1 MELNQSQ
8 RQTQTLSPQMMQS
21 MKILQMGVQ
30 ELREYIEEA
39 IQENPVL
46 ELPEPGGEPAAEED
60 FTRKLEWLEANDRQ
74 NTYYHRQDAEGDEN
88 DPLAN
93 VGCFL
98 DEEEDLT
105 RYILSQFLGT
115 DLEPEVMRGVEFLI
129 GQLDQNGFLDE
140 ELPALAEAAGLSQRV
155 ISRALIELQAAE
167 PAGVGAR
174 NLVECLRLQVE
185 RRAGDHRVAIL
196 VAERYL
202 DELAHARYGL
212 ISRELGV
219 SEKEV
224 RAACDLI
231 RTLNPR
237 PATGFAAR
245 ENLVYITPDV
255 QVVTFPDHFE
265 INTNE
270 TLIPHLKLSAYYSRL
285 MRETEDQEVRDY
297 LAEKASQAKWVVRSI
312 DQRRS
317 TLLQCAQQVVE
328 RQEHFFRH
336 GPGHLRPLTMGE
348 AAERIGVHESTVSR
362 TVRDKYLQC
371 DWGVYPLSYFFSRS
385 LGSQDSSPEAAKIL
399 LKRLVEEE
407 EGKPLSDQKL
417 CEEMARR
424 GCALSRRTVAKYRE
438 ELNIPNACGR
448 KK

>member
-1 MELNQSQ
+1 MELSQSQ
-8 RQTQTLSPQMMQS
+8 KQTQTLSPQMMQS
-21 MKILQMGVQ
+21 MKILQMGIQ

-46 ELPEPGGEPAAEED
+46 ELPEPGEEIHREED
-60 FTRKLEWLEANDRQ
+60 FTRKLEWLEANDCQ

-98 DEEEDLT
+98 DEEEDLE
-105 RYILSQFLGT
+105 RYILSQFMGT
-115 DLEPEVMRGVEFLI
+115 DLEPEVMRGVEFLVS
-129 GQLDQNGFLDE
+129 QLDQNGFLDE
-140 ELPALAEAAGLSQRV
+140 ELPALAEAAGLSQQV
-155 ISRALIELQAAE
+155 IGRALIELQAAE

-174 NLVECLRLQVE
+174 SLTECLRLQIE
-185 RRAGDHRVAIL
+185 RRAGDHRVAL
-196 VAERYL
+196 MVVERYL
-202 DELAHARYGL
+202 DELARARYGL
-212 ISRELGV
+212 ISRELNV
-219 SEKEV
+219 PEKDV

-265 INTNE
+265 ITAND
-270 TLIPHLKLSAYYSRL
+270 TLIPQLKLSSYYSQL
-285 MRETEDQEVRDY
+285 MKETQDREVKDY
-297 LAEKASQAKWVVRSI
+297 LSEKANQAKWVVRSI

-317 TLLQCAQQVVE
+317 TLLQCAQWVVE
-328 RQEHFFRH
+328 RQELFFRH

-348 AAERIGVHESTVSR
+348 VADQIGVHESTVSR

-385 LGSQDSSPEAAKIL
+385 LGTQDGSPEAAKIL

-407 EGKPLSDQKL
+407 DKPLSDQKL

-424 GCALSRRTVAKYRE
+424 GCILSRRTVAKYRE
-438 ELNIPNACGR
+438 ELNIPNASGR